1 MTIEGTMCIYSV
13 LFSIQFVLK
22 KHLCLVLS
30 SVGSCAMQIMS
41 NYLCVTLVFK
51 VSIMVNRL
59 S

>member
-1 MTIEGTMCIYSV
+1 MCIYSV